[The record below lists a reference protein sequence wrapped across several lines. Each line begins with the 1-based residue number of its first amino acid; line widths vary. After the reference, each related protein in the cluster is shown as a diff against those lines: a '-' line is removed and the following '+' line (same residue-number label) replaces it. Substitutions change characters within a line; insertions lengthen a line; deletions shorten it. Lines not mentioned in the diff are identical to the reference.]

1 MRLFGLIGYPLSH
14 SFSQKYFTE
23 KFRKEEISG
32 CTYLNFPI
40 PAIDELTDMI
50 NTNPGL
56 EGLNVT
62 IPYKE
67 KVISF
72 LDDFS
77 DLVKDSRACNCIKIK
92 NNRLIGHNT
101 DIPAFEKSFIK
112 NLGPVHQKALVLG
125 TGGASKAVRYVL
137 DKLNIPF
144 TVVSR
149 SPGKNEI
156 CYEDISGDILTEH
169 KIIINT
175 TPVGMQPDVLKSPS
189 LPYSYIGR
197 EHYLYDLIYNPPV
210 TVFLD
215 MGQKN
220 GAIVKNG
227 LEMLEIQAELSWQI
241 WNS

>member
-23 KFRKEEISG
+23 KFRKEEIYG

-189 LPYSYIGR
+189 LPYSYISR

>member
-40 PAIDELTDMI
+40 SSIDELTDMI

>member
-1 MRLFGLIGYPLSH
+1 
-14 SFSQKYFTE
+14 
-23 KFRKEEISG
+23 
-32 CTYLNFPI
+32 
-40 PAIDELTDMI
+40 MI